1 MRSSV
6 KTLVLLS
13 WIVLLPTAAFAQAV
27 IAGAVKDSSG
37 GVLPGVTVEAAS
49 PALIEKVR
57 SAVSDG
63 TGQYRI
69 EDLRPG
75 TYTVTFTLAGFNSF
89 KREGIELTGSF
100 TATVNADLKVGSVSE
115 TITVTGE
122 TPIVDVQSA
131 RRQTTMSN
139 DVVRSIPNTRNYNSM
154 VALVP
159 GVITNINDVST
170 GIVTTQFPIHGG
182 RANESRMTVDG
193 LNIGNPPGGGQP
205 PTYVADVGNAQEVTF
220 TTSGGLGEAET
231 AGLVMNLV
239 PKTGG
244 NRGSGAFFFSAT
256 GEPLESDNFTQAIKD
271 AGLQAPTPIN
281 KVYDLNGS
289 YGGPIKKD
297 KIWYFVNARTQ
308 GSTRTIANIFYNQ
321 NAGDPAAWT
330 YVPDLSRPEFTDR
343 TWENGSAR
351 VTWQAT
357 PRNKIGGF
365 WDEQVVCRACE
376 GTTYGITDP
385 ARLSPEAGGLSQYKP
400 LRVTQLSWSSPAT
413 SRLLL
418 DAGFGTT
425 YYGWGNFE
433 RNPNPT
439 HDLIRVSEQCT
450 APVTPTNPTGCAQ
463 NGNIPGLVYRSQ
475 DYASDYTGA
484 YTWKASASYVT
495 GAMSLKVGYLGTL
508 FTDDRTWFTNS
519 QNLTFRVNNGVPN
532 QLTESISPWVN
543 NARAAW
549 HALYAQEQWTLG
561 RLTLQGALRFDRASS
576 WFPEQQEGPS
586 RFLPIPIHF
595 DETKGV
601 DSYKDITPRV
611 GVAYDLFGNGKT
623 SLKFNLGKY
632 LEGVGTSS
640 TYANANPTNRLPI
653 SGGGAFS
660 TGNVTRTW
668 TDANGNFKPDCD
680 LLNPQANDSRATG
693 GDFCG
698 QISNLRFG
706 QNVLTNNFD
715 PGLLNGWGVRPSDW
729 SLGFSVQQQLMAR
742 ASVEIAYSR
751 RSFNGFVVTDNL
763 VTRSSDYTPYQITAP
778 LDSRLPGGGGYVVS
792 GLYDVIPTLSG
803 QINNNIADS
812 GQFGNI
818 YQYFNGLDISLN
830 VRTAAGLTI
839 QGGTSTGQN
848 VADACD
854 ARTNLPELNLGIGG
868 GLTGSTVSSTSPY
881 CHVAY
886 GVLTQLRGLTA
897 YTIPK
902 LDVQL
907 SAVFQSKPGA
917 LLSANYAVPNAD
929 AAKSLGRNLSGNATQ
944 VVVNLIEPGSKY
956 GDRLN
961 QLDFRVAKILKFGRT
976 RTMIGA
982 DIYNATNSAAILTY
996 NNTFVPNGTWLQP
1009 SSVLTGRMIR
1019 ISGEFSF

>member
-6 KTLVLLS
+6 NTLVLLS
-13 WIVLLPTAAFAQAV
+13 WLVLLPTASFAQAV

-75 TYTVTFTLAGFNSF
+75 TYTVTFTLAGFNGY

-205 PTYVADVGNAQEVTF
+205 PTYVADVGNAQEVSF
-220 TTSGGLGEAET
+220 TSSGGLGESET

-244 NRGSGAFFFSAT
+244 NRGSGAFFVSAT
-256 GEPLESDNFTQAIKD
+256 GEPLESDNFTQAIRD
-271 AGLQAPTPIN
+271 AGLQVPTPIN
-281 KVYDLNGS
+281 KVYDVNGS

-297 KIWYFVNARTQ
+297 RIWYFVNARTQ

-321 NAGDPAAWT
+321 NAGDATKWT
-330 YVPDLSRPEFTDR
+330 YVPDLDRPQFTDR
-343 TWENGSAR
+343 TWENASAR

-385 ARLSPEAGGLSQYKP
+385 ARISPEAGGLSQYKP
-400 LRVTQLSWSSPAT
+400 LRVTQLTWSSPAT

-439 HDLIRVSEQCT
+439 HDLIRVTEQC
-450 APVTPTNPTGCAQ
+450 AAGCAA
-463 NGNIPGLVYRSQ
+463 NGNIPGLAYRSQ

-484 YTWKASASYVT
+484 YTWKASTSYVT

-519 QNLTFRVNNGVPN
+519 QNLTFRLNNGVPN
-532 QLTESISPWVN
+532 QLTQSISPWVN

-561 RLTLQGALRFDRASS
+561 RLTLQGALRFDHASS

-586 RFLPIPIHF
+586 RFLPTAIHF

-611 GVAYDLFGNGKT
+611 GVAYDVFGNGKT
-623 SLKFNLGKY
+623 AIRFNLGKY

-640 TYANANPTNRLPI
+640 NYANSNPTNRLPI
-653 SGGGAFS
+653 TGGGAFS

-668 TDANGNFKPDCD
+668 TDRNSNFVPDCD
-680 LLNPQANDSRATG
+680 LLNPNTQSDTV
-693 GDFCG
+693 DFCG

-715 PGLLNGWGVRPSDW
+715 PALLNGWGVRPSDW
-729 SLGFSVQQQLMAR
+729 SVGLAVQQQLLPR
-742 ASVEIAYSR
+742 ASLEVAYSR
-751 RSFNGFVVTDNL
+751 RSFNGFTVSDNTL
-763 VTRSSDYTPYQITAP
+763 AQRSDYTPYSIVAP
-778 LDSRLPGGGGYVVS
+778 SDPRLPGGGGQTVT
-792 GLYDVIPTLSG
+792 GLFDIVPAVSG
-803 QINNNIADS
+803 QILNTVSDS
-812 GQFGNI
+812 RQFGNI
-818 YQYFNGLDISLN
+818 YQYFNGIDISLN
-830 VRTAAGLTI
+830 VRTAGGLTI

-848 VADACD
+848 VADACE
-854 ARTNLPELNLGIGG
+854 ARENLPELTLAIGG
-868 GLTGSTVSSTSPY
+868 GLTGSNVSTTSPY

-886 GVLTQLRGLTA
+886 GVLTQLRGLTS
-897 YTIPK
+897 YTVPK
-902 LDVQL
+902 IDVQL
-907 SAVFQSKPGA
+907 SAVLQSKPGA
-917 LLSANYAVPNAD
+917 LLSANYSVPNAE
-929 AAKSLGRNLSGNATQ
+929 AAKSLGRSLSGNATQ
-944 VVVNLIEPGSKY
+944 VTVNLIEPGSLY
-956 GDRLN
+956 GNRIN
-961 QLDFRVAKILKFGRT
+961 QLDFRIAKILKIRGT

-982 DIYNATNSAAILTY
+982 DMYNATNSAAILTY
-996 NNTFVPNGTWLQP
+996 NNTFSSVTSGASAWRSPT
-1009 SSVLTGRMIR
+1009 SVLTGRMIR